1 MFAEPENRT
10 QVKICGITT
19 LEDARF
25 ASGAMAD
32 FLGFIFYSE
41 SPRYVEPAKAGA
53 IINWLEGPKKV
64 GVFVNQPL
72 DDVNSI
78 ATQTGIDMVQL
89 HGNESPEYCNLIDL
103 PVIKTFR
110 VSDDTSGEELKKW
123 TDSYRDCTEYI
134 LFDTKTDSEW
144 GGTGKAFDWNLISDI
159 SGEQPF
165 FLAGGLN
172 AGNVEKAI
180 RNVNPSV
187 VDLSSGLEE
196 APGLKDFQKIDEFFD
211 VMRTI
216 WDAQEIGNFNNQ
228 M

>member
-25 ASGAMAD
+25 ASGALAD

-53 IINWLEGPKKV
+53 IINWIEGPKKV

-78 ATQTGIDMVQL
+78 ATQTGIDLVQL
-89 HGNESPEYCNLIDL
+89 HGNESPEYCGLVDL
-103 PVIKTFR
+103 PVIKAFH
-110 VSDDTSGEELKKW
+110 VSDETGAEDLKKRIKP
-123 TDSYRDCTEYI
+123 YMKCTEYF

-144 GGTGKAFDWNLISDI
+144 GGTGKTFDWNLIRDI
-159 SGEQPF
+159 SGDQPF

-172 AGNVEKAI
+172 TGNVEQAI
-180 RNVNPSV
+180 RKVNPSV

-196 APGLKDFQKIDEFFD
+196 SPGLKDFRKIEEFFD
-211 VMRTI
+211 VMRDV
-216 WDAQEIGNFNNQ
+216 WDAQEIGNFNDQ
-228 M
+228 T

>member
-25 ASGAMAD
+25 SSGALAD
-32 FLGFIFYSE
+32 FLGFIFYGD

-53 IINWLEGPKKV
+53 IINWIEGPKKV

-78 ATQTGIDMVQL
+78 ATQTGIDLVQL
-89 HGNESPEYCNLIDL
+89 HGNESPEYCELVDL
-103 PVIKTFR
+103 PVIKVFH
-110 VSDDTSGEELKKW
+110 VSENTSTDELKEKV
-123 TDSYRDCTEYI
+123 DAYRECTEYF
-134 LFDTKTDSEW
+134 LFDTKSENEW
-144 GGTGKAFDWNLISDI
+144 GGTGETFNWNLIRDI
-159 SGEQPF
+159 SGEHPF
-165 FLAGGLN
+165 FLAGGLH

-180 RNVNPSV
+180 REVNPTV

-196 APGLKDFQKIDEFFD
+196 APGLKDFQKIEEFFD
-211 VMRTI
+211 VMRDI
-216 WDAQEIGNFNNQ
+216 WENQEIGKFNE
-228 M
+228 

>member
-25 ASGAMAD
+25 ASGALAD

-53 IINWLEGPKKV
+53 IINWIEGPEKV

-89 HGNESPEYCNLIDL
+89 HGNESPEYCGLVDL
-103 PVIKTFR
+103 PVIKVFHI
-110 VSDDTSGEELKKW
+110 SDSTTAEDLRNRIEPYLN
-123 TDSYRDCTEYI
+123 CTEYF

-144 GGTGKAFDWNLISDI
+144 GGTGKTFNWSLIRDI

-172 AGNVEKAI
+172 TENIEQAI
-180 RNVNPSV
+180 LEVNPSV

-196 APGLKDFQKIDEFFD
+196 APGLKDFRKIEEFFD
-211 VMRTI
+211 VMREI
-216 WDAQEIGNFNNQ
+216 WEAQETGNFNDRK
-228 M
+228 

>member
-25 ASGAMAD
+25 ASGALAD
-32 FLGFIFYSE
+32 FLGFIFYSD

-53 IINWLEGPKKV
+53 IINWIEGPRKV

-78 ATQTGIDMVQL
+78 ATQTGIDLVQL
-89 HGNESPEYCNLIDL
+89 HGNESPEYCELVDL
-103 PVIKTFR
+103 PVIKAFH
-110 VSDDTSGEELKKW
+110 VSEKTTAESLKNQIEPYLG
-123 TDSYRDCTEYI
+123 STEYF
-134 LFDTKTDSEW
+134 LFDTKTNGEW
-144 GGTGKAFDWNLISDI
+144 GGTGKTFNWNLIRDI
-159 SGEQPF
+159 SGDQPF
-165 FLAGGLN
+165 FLAGGLH
-172 AGNVEKAI
+172 AANVEQAI
-180 RNVNPSV
+180 KEVNPSV

-196 APGLKDFQKIDEFFD
+196 APGLKDFRKIEEFFD

-216 WDAQEIGNFNNQ
+216 WDAQEIGTFNDQ
-228 M
+228 S